1 MELWLTRPQIFSQ
14 EKTPRQRFNRLK
26 ILIYFLFLEFT
37 GQNFVFSQNR
47 PDSAVCESIKNKH
60 ESLAVLIDK
69 SGAIN
74 RGPINFGTHIYAGS
88 PSDYYY
94 IPTGYTLLVSPAR
107 HKLRRNG
114 PLLGFLDLRKI
125 KSPCADS
132 NLYQVRYI
140 LQIRDPDDRSW
151 LPVSIE
157 DRNVGLPVFQDLNN
171 GDEDASIKPV
181 FDLRVVGKI
190 QGK

>member
-1 MELWLTRPQIFSQ
+1 MSL
-14 EKTPRQRFNRLK
+14 QRLNKFK
-26 ILIYFLFLEFT
+26 ILIYFLFLEFA
-37 GQNFVFSQNR
+37 GQNFVFSQVR
-47 PDSAVCESIKNKH
+47 PDSAVCESIKNKR
-60 ESLAVLIDK
+60 ESVAALIGK
-69 SGAIN
+69 NGEANS
-74 RGPINFGTHIYAGS
+74 GPINFGTHIYSGS

-94 IPTGYTLLVSPAR
+94 IPTEYTLLVSPAR
-107 HKLRRNG
+107 HKLKKGG

-125 KSPCADS
+125 KSPCADC

-151 LPVSIE
+151 LPMPIE

-171 GDEDASIKPV
+171 GDEEASIKSV